1 MYNPF
6 AGWKIT
12 GTWADHMSY
21 SLGGLDYPLPYGS
34 PLPAPASGTLHIS
47 GGSGEFRAGWVGSA
61 GRRSV
66 LMLDKPVLGLVAIVW
81 QHQSDFGTAG
91 HYDEGVNS
99 GWSGASA
106 NGLNWGGDVHLHT
119 HGLLESGIR
128 VDWQL
133 YIALAGGSKL
143 AGSATPLTLT
153 PKDRSQDM
161 ETIRR
166 DTGDIFNIAPL
177 YIKHL
182 NSQGQAD
189 ISAAVQY
196 ENDQPHGLN
205 SVQFAE
211 MIDGYAIPHSHVYGL
226 GDVPVGHVWSA
237 QHDIRAAQVEL
248 DRKLDLILA
257 K

>member
-6 AGWKIT
+6 AAWKVT
-12 GTWADHMSY
+12 GTWAEHASY
-21 SLGGLDYPLPYGS
+21 SLGGIDQGLNYGT
-34 PLPAPASGTLHIS
+34 PLPAPASGTLRTS
-47 GGSGEFRAGWVGSA
+47 GGSGEFKAGWVGSA
-61 GRRSV
+61 GRRSI
-66 LMLDKPVLGLVAIVW
+66 LMLDEAIRGLVAIVF
-81 QHQSDFGTAG
+81 QHQSDFGPEG
-91 HYDEGVNS
+91 HCDERTIC

-106 NGLNWGGDVHLHT
+106 YGLNWGGMVHLHS
-119 HGLLESGIR
+119 HGLLADGTR
-128 VDWQL
+128 VNWYD
-133 YIALAGGSKL
+133 YIALAPSAF
-143 AGSATPLTLT
+143 AGSGTLLTIT
-153 PKDRSQDM
+153 PKDRTQDM